1 VLAGYWWR
9 QAVEAGTTWP
19 LRSGLRAARKVYQF
33 FHYSNNGAGPD
44 LARAQAEDA
53 WLRDKPAGWPGLLA
67 LGGVGLAL
75 AWRRT
80 AAQLAVVLAA
90 LAAAGAI
97 LWHPTAEARAPV
109 AVMLAL
115 LGGGVLAG
123 RWPREWKLRLGLG
136 ALAVGLLAFAWLPR
150 PRDPAAALMA
160 WDARKR
166 ALAWAE
172 LGDYDAAIQEL
183 ARNDAANGP
192 STIGREMAEEW
203 RFARMLKK
211 LPALPVKE
219 ELEAQLLGNAAAAPQ
234 SPAAQYRCGACL
246 WLLGQHDGAL
256 FYWRGLAGEDGDW
269 GEAAREAIAASGEE
283 TADEE
288 LRREAWE
295 LDGNSPLDS
304 MLAPLL
310 KYLRTGPAS
319 VAK

>member
-1 VLAGYWWR
+1 M
-9 QAVEAGTTWP
+9 
-19 LRSGLRAARKVYQF
+19 
-33 FHYSNNGAGPD
+33 
-44 LARAQAEDA
+44 ARAQAEDA
-53 WLRDKPAGWPGLLA
+53 WLRDNPTGWPVMLA

-123 RWPREWKLRLGLG
+123 RWPREGRLRLGIC
-136 ALAVGLLAFAWLPR
+136 ALAVGLLAFTWLPR
-150 PRDPAAALMA
+150 PRDPAMAQMA

-166 ALAWAE
+166 ALAFAE

-183 ARNDAANGP
+183 AQEEAANGP
-192 STIGREMAEEW
+192 SASGREMAEEW

-211 LPALPVKE
+211 LPVLPVKA
-219 ELEAQLLGNAAAAPQ
+219 ELEAQVLSNAAAAAQ

-246 WLLGQHDGAL
+246 WLLGQHNGAL
-256 FYWRGLAGEDGDW
+256 FYWRGLAGGDGDW
-269 GEAAREAIAASGEE
+269 GEAARAAIAASGEE
-283 TADEE
+283 TPDEE
-288 LRREAWE
+288 QRREAWE
-295 LDGNSPLDS
+295 LDGNSPLDPV
-304 MLAPLL
+304 LAPWL
-310 KYLRTGPAS
+310 KYLRAGAAMPA
-319 VAK
+319 K